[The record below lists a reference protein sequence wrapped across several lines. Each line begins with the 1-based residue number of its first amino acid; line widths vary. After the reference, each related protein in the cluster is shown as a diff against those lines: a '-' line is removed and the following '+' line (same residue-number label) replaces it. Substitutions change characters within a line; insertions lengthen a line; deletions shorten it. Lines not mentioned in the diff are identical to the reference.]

1 MNNKH
6 MEINKKFTGLD
17 VTQKL
22 ELFVQ
27 EMCMSNLHFG
37 LRLQTHMIGKKKGSA
52 KNICIVEIIKKY
64 TISTFIILQKK
75 LLDIKLLK
83 LISVL
88 ETIKKTKK
96 RQIF

>member
-1 MNNKH
+1 MNDKH

-37 LRLQTHMIGKKKGSA
+37 LRLQTHMIGKKNGSA
-52 KNICIVEIIKKY
+52 NNICIV
-64 TISTFIILQKK
+64 
-75 LLDIKLLK
+75 
-83 LISVL
+83 
-88 ETIKKTKK
+88 
-96 RQIF
+96 

>member
-1 MNNKH
+1 MNDKH

-52 KNICIVEIIKKY
+52 KNICIVEIIKK
-64 TISTFIILQKK
+64 IHFQ
-75 LLDIKLLK
+75 LLSPYRKNWWT
-83 LISVL
+83 SN
-88 ETIKKTKK
+88 
-96 RQIF
+96 F